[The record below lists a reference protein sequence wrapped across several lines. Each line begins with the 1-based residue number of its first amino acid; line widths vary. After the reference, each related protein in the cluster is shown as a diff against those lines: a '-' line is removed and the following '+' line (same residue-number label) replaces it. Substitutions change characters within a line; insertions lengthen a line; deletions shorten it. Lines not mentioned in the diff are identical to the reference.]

1 MNATTQHDNK
11 HYLESLQLSILNWP
25 NVKTGTNKD
34 WKAFDDDFKKACE
47 KQYALYLQG
56 KWRLQNA
63 Q

>member
-11 HYLESLQLSILNWP
+11 HYLESLQLAILNWP
-25 NVKTGTNKD
+25 NVKTGKSKLWMEWD
-34 WKAFDDDFKKACE
+34 MDFNLACQ